1 MKITSPI
8 TYADILDWRI
18 HWLYC
23 ELEQL
28 NDDMIRNPKPIEE
41 HIEKMKQIT
50 SQQFERVMWEVST
63 MMGDDTY
70 SSEIKE
76 QCQELKAY
84 KRFVASLEQV
94 KENLRR
100 RFQREAEMA
109 ATNLEAQLTSRF

>member
-1 MKITSPI
+1 MKIASPI
-8 TYADILDWRI
+8 TYADVLEWRI

-28 NDDMIRNPKPIEE
+28 NDDMARNPKPIAE

-50 SQQFERVMWEVST
+50 GHGFERVMWEVST

-70 SSEIKE
+70 SSEVKE
-76 QCQELKAY
+76 QCHELKAY
-84 KRFVASLEQV
+84 KRFVDSLEQV

-100 RFQREAEMA
+100 RYQREAEIA
-109 ATNLEAQLTSRF
+109 ASNLEAQLTTRF